1 MKKKTLMAPKRR
13 STRPS
18 RSRGDA
24 QIDARSYLLRDGV
37 RFRTVLCARPDDIPQ
52 YRLKLESDN
61 DNIVGLSAIADELRM
76 TGLNLRVEAV
86 ENILNTLCGV
96 IPEYIART
104 GNAVRLG
111 NLVTIKPYATG
122 TVAHANDAAD
132 PDKNHLE
139 VRATVCPSLRYS
151 LAKVRLVNAMRK
163 VDGIDSIVGG
173 PKQKSGEV
181 DAENDIVVLGRNIY
195 LPLASAD
202 DAKAQGC
209 AWLET
214 RQGEMLGRC
223 DVTLSGGEYLRL
235 RLRLDAPPS
244 VRDCRL
250 VIETYGTEEAALD
263 PSAPILSYR
272 RNVRFVGKVQ

>member
-1 MKKKTLMAPKRR
+1 MKKKTFMAPKRM
-13 STRPS
+13 SGRPS
-18 RSRGDA
+18 LSRSDA
-24 QIDARSYLLRDGV
+24 QIDARSFLLRDGV
-37 RFRTVLCARPDDIPQ
+37 RFRTVSCARTGDARQ

-61 DNIVGLSAIADELRM
+61 DNIVGLGAIADELRM
-76 TGLNLRVEAV
+76 AGLNLRVEAV
-86 ENILNTLCGV
+86 ENILNTLCGG

-132 PDKNHLE
+132 PDTNHLE

-163 VDGIDSIVGG
+163 VDGIDSVVGG
-173 PKQKSGEV
+173 PRQKSGEV
-181 DAENDIVVLGRNIY
+181 DAENDIAVFGRNIY
-195 LPLASAD
+195 LPESAD
-202 DAKAQGC
+202 GANVRGC

-214 RQGEMLGRC
+214 REGEMLGRC
-223 DVTLSGGEYLRL
+223 EVTLSGGEYLRL

-250 VIETYGTEEAALD
+250 VIETYGTAEAALD

-272 RNVRFVGKVQ
+272 RNVRFVGEVQ

>member
-1 MKKKTLMAPKRR
+1 MRKKTLMAPKRM
-13 STRPS
+13 SARPS
-18 RSRGDA
+18 RSREDA
-24 QIDARSYLLRDGV
+24 QIDARSFLLRNGV
-37 RFRTVLCARPDDIPQ
+37 RFRTVPCARSGDIPQ
-52 YRLKLESDN
+52 YRLQLESDN
-61 DNIVGLSAIADELRM
+61 DNIVGLGAISDELRQA
-76 TGLNLRVEAV
+76 GLNLRVEAV

-111 NLVTIKPYATG
+111 NLVTLKPYATG
-122 TVAHANDAAD
+122 TIAHANDAAD

-151 LAKVRLVNAMRK
+151 LAKVRLVNAMRN
-163 VDGIDSIVGG
+163 VDGIDSVVGG
-173 PKQKSGEV
+173 PSQKSGEV
-181 DAENDIVVLGRNIY
+181 DAENEITVTGQNIY
-195 LPLASAD
+195 LPPPSASG
-202 DAKAQGC
+202 AQARGC

-214 RQGEMLGRC
+214 REGEMLGRC

-250 VIETYGTEEAALD
+250 VIETCGTAEAALD

-272 RNVRFVGKVQ
+272 RNVRFVGNVQ